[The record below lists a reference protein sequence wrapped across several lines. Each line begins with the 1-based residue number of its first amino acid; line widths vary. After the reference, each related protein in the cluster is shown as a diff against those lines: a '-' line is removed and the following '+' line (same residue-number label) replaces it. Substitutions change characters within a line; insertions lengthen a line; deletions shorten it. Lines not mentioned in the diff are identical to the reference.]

1 MLASLLMETPVIF
14 TGNACQSEIDALW
27 QQMEIQQQFTQK
39 LLDKEI
45 DWEFYF
51 DFMAQSGIEPEE
63 LIDTAQENLDFA
75 IKENII
81 LEL

>member
-1 MLASLLMETPVIF
+1 M
-14 TGNACQSEIDALW
+14 Q
-27 QQMEIQQQFTQK
+27 IQQQVTQK

-51 DFMAQSGIEPEE
+51 DFMAESGIEPEE
-63 LIDTAQENLDFA
+63 LIDTAQGNLDFA

>member
-1 MLASLLMETPVIF
+1 METPVIIAG
-14 TGNACQSEIDALW
+14 TACQGEIDELW
-27 QQMEIQQQFTQK
+27 RQMQIQQQVTQK

-51 DFMAQSGIEPEE
+51 DFMAESGIEPEE
-63 LIDTAQENLDFA
+63 LINTAQENLDFA